1 MPLPSPRPNESES
14 NFVSR
19 CDIDPTMQA
28 EFPDD
33 VQRIAVCYS
42 LYEGETQK
50 LNTESTVADMRNKW
64 ETQLNKAERENVGN
78 VYALYRNE
86 YRKAIPNASENLPIE
101 EAAIFKGDDLTAMLV
116 KLYRTIGLQFALWY
130 YREFR
135 NFLPK
140 AAPNLDLLSE
150 QWAAD
155 FENYGRRYAAQQ
167 IVLLR
172 GTALDTLKRVTR
184 QLFLDE
190 AFQTAG
196 QVERAR
202 ILQSR
207 FDKLSYMQAERIVRT
222 EATTAANYSI
232 QRSALTVYAKE
243 QLKKRW
249 ITSMDGRERDWHG
262 AANGQEVNMDATFT
276 VGGESIERAGMG
288 TARNRINCRC
298 VTMPIPQRN
307 PLDL

>member
-1 MPLPSPRPNESES
+1 MPLPTLQVN
-14 NFVSR
+14 
-19 CDIDPTMQA
+19 
-28 EFPDD
+28 
-33 VQRIAVCYS
+33 
-42 LYEGETQK
+42 ETQK

-64 ETQLNKAERENVGN
+64 ETQLNKAERQNVRN
-78 VYALYRNE
+78 VYAVYRNE
-86 YRKAIPNASENLPIE
+86 YRKAIPIVAENQPIDNRT
-101 EAAIFKGDDLTAMLV
+101 IFKTEDMTAMLV
-116 KLYRTIGLQFALWY
+116 ELYRSIGLQFALWY

-155 FENYGRRYAAQQ
+155 FENYGKRYAAQQ
-167 IVLLR
+167 IVLLQ
-172 GTALDTLKRVTR
+172 GTALSTLKRVTR

-190 AFQTAG
+190 AFQLAG
-196 QVERAR
+196 STERAR
-202 ILQSR
+202 ILQKR

-232 QRSALTVYAKE
+232 QKSALTVYPKE

-262 AANGQEVNMDATFT
+262 VANGQEVNMDQQFM
-276 VGGESIERAGMG
+276 VGGEMLDRAGMG
-288 TARNRINCRC
+288 SARNRINCRC
-298 VTMPIPQRN
+298 VTMPIPQKN
-307 PLDL
+307 PLDF